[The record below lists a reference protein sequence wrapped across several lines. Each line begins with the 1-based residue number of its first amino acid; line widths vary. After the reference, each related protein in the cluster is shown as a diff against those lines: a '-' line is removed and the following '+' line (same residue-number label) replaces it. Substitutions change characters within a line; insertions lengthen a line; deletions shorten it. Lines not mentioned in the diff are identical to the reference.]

1 MTYEQKLKWREMER
15 LLPMLVESL
24 EKVKKCR
31 RFSNHIYEVGRDSTR
46 DEKVKL
52 IEMTKEIQAEEN
64 YLEQMTEVVK
74 GTKIRRNQITPKEAE
89 GLAYLMWL
97 EELSISDFFDDY
109 EYVPIV
115 ILSKVQKTYDNE
127 ATFFDA
133 TFEDVF
139 GLY

>member
-15 LLPMLVESL
+15 LLPILVESL
-24 EKVKKCR
+24 EKRKEAIKFLKHYYER
-31 RFSNHIYEVGRDSTR
+31 RQNSTE
-46 DEKVKL
+46 DENIKL
-52 IEMTKEIQAEEN
+52 IEMDEERQAEED
-64 YLEQMTEVVK
+64 YLEKMAKVVK

-109 EYVPIV
+109 EYVPIG
-115 ILSKVQKTYDNE
+115 ILSKVQKTYDNK